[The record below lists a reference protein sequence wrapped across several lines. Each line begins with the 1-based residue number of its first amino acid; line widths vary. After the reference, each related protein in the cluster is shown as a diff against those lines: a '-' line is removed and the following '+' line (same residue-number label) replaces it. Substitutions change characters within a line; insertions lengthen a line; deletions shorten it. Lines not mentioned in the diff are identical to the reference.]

1 MEWLTDP
8 FALRFM
14 QRALVAGLIVA
25 VIGGVVGTYVVH
37 RGLAFLGDGLAH
49 GILPGIALASVA
61 GFDLLFGAALGA
73 VVMVAGIAFVN
84 RRTFLPSDVAIGLL
98 FVGMLALGVAIVST
112 SGAFTQ
118 NLVSVLFGDIL
129 GVSVRD
135 LVLASATLVIT
146 VVVTAVM
153 WRPFFVLCLDDE
165 KAEVLGLHAVA
176 AHRMMLLLVALAIV
190 TSFEAVGTLL
200 VFGMLLAPAATA
212 TLLVH
217 RLLPAMVVA
226 VGVGSF
232 SVVAGLLVSYHF
244 DVAASA
250 SIVVV
255 AVVLFFAAVL
265 LRPLLHAHH
274 RSPDAVS

>member
-1 MEWLTDP
+1 
-8 FALRFM
+8 
-14 QRALVAGLIVA
+14 
-25 VIGGVVGTYVVH
+25 
-37 RGLAFLGDGLAH
+37 
-49 GILPGIALASVA
+49 
-61 GFDLLFGAALGA
+61 
-73 VVMVAGIAFVN
+73 
-84 RRTFLPSDVAIGLL
+84 
-98 FVGMLALGVAIVST
+98 
-112 SGAFTQ
+112 
-118 NLVSVLFGDIL
+118 
-129 GVSVRD
+129 
-135 LVLASATLVIT
+135 
-146 VVVTAVM
+146 M